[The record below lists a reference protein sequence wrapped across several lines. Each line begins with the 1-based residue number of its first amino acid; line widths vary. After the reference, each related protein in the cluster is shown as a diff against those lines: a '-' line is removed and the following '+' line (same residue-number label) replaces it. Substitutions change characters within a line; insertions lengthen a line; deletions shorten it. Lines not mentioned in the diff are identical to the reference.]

1 MPLQVRPDGTLLKD
15 NKPFRGYGVNYVSCF
30 WRILQS
36 RDNDSFRAGFKALAD
51 RDIPFARF
59 AACGY
64 WPRDWNTYF
73 QSQPDYW
80 RRLDRVVNAAER
92 CGIGLIPSLF
102 WHYPTVPDLHREP
115 VQSLAK
121 SGSVT
126 RSFLADV
133 TRRLVVRYKDSPA
146 IWAWEVGNEYNLP
159 ADLPNA
165 AEHRPQIA
173 PDRGTALRRS
183 AQDEVSHRD
192 IRSVLKFVAEQ
203 IREYDP
209 HRMIASGN
217 AFPRPSAWHQERY
230 RTWAPDT
237 DGQFAEMLA
246 ADNPSPIDSLSGH
259 LYRETGQRFG
269 METTYEPLIA
279 AAMRTAAATRKPLF
293 VGEFGV
299 EQSRTAEEFDAML

>member
-1 MPLQVRPDGTLLKD
+1 
-15 NKPFRGYGVNYVSCF
+15 
-30 WRILQS
+30 
-36 RDNDSFRAGFKALAD
+36 
-51 RDIPFARF
+51 
-59 AACGY
+59 
-64 WPRDWNTYF
+64 
-73 QSQPDYW
+73 
-80 RRLDRVVNAAER
+80 
-92 CGIGLIPSLF
+92 
-102 WHYPTVPDLHREP
+102 
-115 VQSLAK
+115 
-121 SGSVT
+121 
-126 RSFLADV
+126 
-133 TRRLVVRYKDSPA
+133 
-146 IWAWEVGNEYNLP
+146 VGNEYNLP

-299 EQSRTAEEFDAML
+299 EQSRTAEEFDAMLSAMVKAKVPLGAVWVYDFPEQDSDWNITGANSRAWQLRRLTETNDSVRTAPR